1 MLCAAM
7 KCRYKHAPIKVCS
20 AITDLYMYKVD
31 QVPSKYLGN
40 EINPDS
46 RWRGE
51 VCLTTH
57 FFFPYSLSI
66 N

>member
-31 QVPSKYLGN
+31 LPSSKYLGN

-46 RWRGE
+46 RLEKKSVARK
-51 VCLTTH
+51 T
-57 FFFPYSLSI
+57 
-66 N
+66 